1 MSNLKFT
8 RREAIAKG
16 AIGVIGAVA
25 NYSFTPISIKNTTK
39 LAVHGGEKVRSAAWP
54 DWPVWDRNA
63 EKNVLEMLRSGRWWR
78 GNGESVAEFE
88 LKYAELLEV
97 KRCLATAS
105 GTTALLVALHVL
117 GVDAGD
123 EVIVSPYTFIATYN
137 SIFINKALPVF
148 ADTNPETFLIDPD
161 KIEAKITDRTT
172 AILPVHIYGLP
183 VDMDKINGIAKKHN
197 LKVVEDACQAWL
209 GIYKGKKL
217 GTLGDLGCF
226 SFQNSK
232 NLPAGEGGA
241 VVGNNDEIMD
251 RCHSFHNCGRP
262 YGSVERTSDYPMRGS
277 NRRMQ
282 QIQAITLMSQ
292 MQRIQND
299 ANIRLENARYLDRKL
314 KDIPG
319 IRTYKLVEGDNKP
332 AYHMYPFRF
341 ISEEFGN
348 VSRNRFIEALR
359 AEGIPC
365 SAGYGRQNKDGIM
378 EEALNSRGYKRL
390 FSEQRLKQWREENVL
405 PGNDQL
411 SREAVTFFQSL
422 LLGSKSDM
430 DDIVDAVTKVYE
442 NRTSLQG

>member
-8 RREAIAKG
+8 RRRAIATGTIGMVG
-16 AIGVIGAVA
+16 AMT
-25 NYSFTPISIKNTTK
+25 NLSFTSFNFTNSKK
-39 LAVHGGEKVRSAAWP
+39 LAIHGGEKVRITDWP
-54 DWPVWDRNA
+54 DWPVWEKGA
-63 EKNVLEMLRSGRWWR
+63 EKEVIEMLRSGRWWR
-78 GNGESVAEFE
+78 GSGESVAEFE
-88 LKYAELLEV
+88 LKYAQLMGA

-123 EVIVSPYTFIATYN
+123 EILVSPFTFIATYN
-137 SIFINKALPVF
+137 VIFMNKALPVF
-148 ADTNPETFLIDPD
+148 VDTDPETFLINPA
-161 KIEAKITDRTT
+161 KIEERITERTS

-183 VDMDKINGIAKKHN
+183 VDMDKVNSIAKKNN

-209 GIYKGKKL
+209 GEYKGKKL

-262 YGSVERTSDYPMRGS
+262 FGSVERTSDYPMRGS
-277 NRRMQ
+277 NRRIQ
-282 QIQAITLMSQ
+282 QIQAITLLSQ
-292 MQRIQND
+292 MHRIQND
-299 ANIRLENARYLDRKL
+299 ADIRLENAKYLDKKL
-314 KDIPG
+314 AEIPG
-319 IRTYKLVEGDNKP
+319 IVPYKMVEGNNRS

-341 ISEEFGN
+341 LSEKFGN
-348 VSRNRFIEALR
+348 VSRTIFMEALR
-359 AEGIPC
+359 AEGVPC
-365 SAGYGRQNKDGIM
+365 SQGYGRQNKDGLI
-378 EEALNSRGYKRL
+378 EEAFNSKGYKRL
-390 FSEQRLKQWREENVL
+390 FSENRLKQWREENVL

-411 SREAVTFFQSL
+411 SGEAVTFYQSI

-430 DDIVDAVTKVYE
+430 DDIVNAITKIYE
-442 NRTSLQG
+442 NRESLK